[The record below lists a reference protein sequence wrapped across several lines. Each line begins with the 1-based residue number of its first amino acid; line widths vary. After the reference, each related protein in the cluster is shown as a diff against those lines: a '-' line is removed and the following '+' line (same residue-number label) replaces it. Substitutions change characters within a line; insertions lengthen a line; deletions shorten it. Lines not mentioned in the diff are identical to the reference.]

1 MRADRAWRRAILLVG
16 RPAFLTIVDN
26 LTGLNRGFH
35 RLLILLVFDYAT
47 ISETPAEGRAAAL
60 APENKDHDKIKYSF
74 LIRILKKTY

>member
-1 MRADRAWRRAILLVG
+1 MLVG